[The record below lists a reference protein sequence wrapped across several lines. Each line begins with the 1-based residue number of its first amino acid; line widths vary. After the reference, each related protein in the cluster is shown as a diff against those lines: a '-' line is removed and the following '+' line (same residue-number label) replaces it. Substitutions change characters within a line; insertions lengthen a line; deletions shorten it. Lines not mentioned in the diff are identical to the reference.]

1 MTSKGNQRL
10 KRKNNFPD
18 TKMEPNLKALKK
30 EDIIAHFNT
39 LQANFNNLEK
49 KNKDLEEEN
58 KTHIEAI
65 SLLEETVKILQEQA
79 NKRKKDKETKEMATD
94 TSELK
99 SANTEVYLCGD
110 CDYVANCMHDFND
123 HTHSP
128 EGFEDYDDTLFT
140 CNFCDESFK
149 TLSEVMKHKKDIH
162 TSSVQ
167 HCKQYLEND
176 CSFGENCWFL
186 HCESF
191 KNSDPS
197 FKCNLCERKFRTQ
210 NVLREHM
217 KIFHLENVSNC
228 KNENECKFGPRKC
241 WFIHQENI
249 DIAYKKARSEV
260 QNNVIY
266 DME

>member
-1 MTSKGNQRL
+1 
-10 KRKNNFPD
+10 
-18 TKMEPNLKALKK
+18 MEPNLKALKK

-79 NKRKKDKETKEMATD
+79 NKRKKDKDTKEMATD

-167 HCKQYLEND
+167 HCKQYLESI
-176 CSFGENCWFL
+176 CFFGNSCWFI
-186 HCESF
+186 HSESMRNSEPSHGCNFCE
-191 KNSDPS
+191 
-197 FKCNLCERKFRTQ
+197 EKFRTQ
-210 NVLREHM
+210 NALRGHM
-217 KIFHLENVSNC
+217 KLLHLQFVPKCKSEND
-228 KNENECKFGPRKC
+228 CKFGPRKC
-241 WFIHQENI
+241 WFIHQQNVE
-249 DIAYKKARSEV
+249 IAYKNAKRKI
-260 QNNVIY
+260 QPNNDNDEIF

>member
-30 EDIIAHFNT
+30 EDIISHFNT
-39 LQANFNNLEK
+39 LQANFNILEK
-49 KNKDLEEEN
+49 KNVDLEKKN

-65 SLLEETVKILQEQA
+65 SLLEETVKILEEQA
-79 NKRKKDKETKEMATD
+79 YQIKRVKETKEISTD

-99 SANTEVYLCGD
+99 DPNTQLYLCGD
-110 CDYVANCMHDFND
+110 CDFIADCMHDFND

-128 EGFEDYDDTLFT
+128 EDFEDDEDTLFT

-149 TLSEVMKHKKDIH
+149 TLSEVMKHKKSLH

-176 CSFGENCWFL
+176 CFYGKSCWFL
-186 HCESF
+186 HSESL
-191 KNSDPS
+191 KNSEPRHG
-197 FKCNLCERKFRTQ
+197 CNFCEAKFRTQ
-210 NVLREHM
+210 NTLREHM
-217 KIFHLENVSNC
+217 KLLHFQSVSKCKSEND
-228 KNENECKFGPRKC
+228 CKFGPRKC
-241 WFIHQENI
+241 WFIHQENVE
-249 DIAYKKARSEV
+249 IAYKNAKSE
-260 QNNVIY
+260 
-266 DME
+266 D